1 MKLIYR
7 IALRLSLALL
17 PIMAIWAAVFYFM
30 LVDEINDES
39 DDALENYSELI
50 ISRMLSGRA
59 LPPLNDGSNNSYTIV
74 PVDEEYAAGHASIEY
89 YDAEI
94 FIPEKHETEPARI
107 MTTVFSDNDGIF
119 YELKVAMP
127 SFEREDLIKSILY
140 SMVTLYLL
148 LMVTIIAVTI
158 LVFYRSMRPL
168 YALLAWLDGFSPGR
182 HNAPVPDNT
191 DIDEFRRLNSAAQ
204 RAAERTEKLF
214 EQQKQ
219 FIGNASH
226 ELQTPLAACSNRIEM
241 LLDSPDLTAVQA
253 EELAK
258 VHRGL
263 QELIRLNR
271 TLLLLT
277 KIENGQFPETS
288 EIDFSS
294 LAADAV
300 EMFGEIYPSRRI
312 SVITDI
318 RSPFVYRMNPQLASI
333 LLRNLLKNAILH
345 SDPGSDV
352 SLVMSSGGFSVANP
366 GSAPLDGEKIFSRF
380 YHSQSQA
387 EGSTGLGLAIAD
399 SICRSYGLALA
410 YSFSEGKHVFS
421 VSKQE
426 SGPVP
431 GFHEFF

>member
-204 RAAERTEKLF
+204 RAAERTEKLI

-226 ELQTPLAACSNRIEM
+226 ELQTPLAVIGNRLEW
-241 LLDSPDLTAVQA
+241 LLDNTNPD
-253 EELAK
+253 
-258 VHRGL
+258 
-263 QELIRLNR
+263 R
-271 TLLLLT
+271 T
-277 KIENGQFPETS
+277 Q
-288 EIDFSS
+288 
-294 LAADAV
+294 
-300 EMFGEIYPSRRI
+300 
-312 SVITDI
+312 TDE
-318 RSPFVYRMNPQLASI
+318 
-333 LLRNLLKNAILH
+333 LLKMQKTLRL
-345 SDPGSDV
+345 
-352 SLVMSSGGFSVANP
+352 SL
-366 GSAPLDGEKIFSRF
+366 I
-380 YHSQSQA
+380 H
-387 EGSTGLGLAIAD
+387 I
-399 SICRSYGLALA
+399 
-410 YSFSEGKHVFS
+410 
-421 VSKQE
+421 
-426 SGPVP
+426 
-431 GFHEFF
+431 

>member
-74 PVDEEYAAGHASIEY
+74 PVDEEYAAAHADIEY

-226 ELQTPLAACSNRIEM
+226 ELQTPLAVIGNRLEW
-241 LLDSPDLTAVQA
+241 LLDNTNPDRTQTD
-253 EELAK
+253 ELLK
-258 VHRGL
+258 MQKTLRHIVK
-263 QELIRLNR
+263 LNR

-277 KIENGQFPETS
+277 RIDNGQFPESSQVDIAATVGS
-288 EIDFSS
+288 EIETYDEIYAQAHGLTCRVAIDAPLTVFMNES
-294 LAADAV
+294 LALTLV
-300 EMFGEIYPSRRI
+300 
-312 SVITDI
+312 T
-318 RSPFVYRMNPQLASI
+318 
-333 LLRNLLKNAILH
+333 NLLKNAYVH
-345 SDPGSDV
+345 SPENGNIEV
-352 SLVMSSGGFSVANP
+352 TVGRRTLTVAND
-366 GSAPLDGEKIFSRF
+366 GAAPLDAEHIFDRF
-380 YHSQSQA
+380 HQGA
-387 EGSTGLGLAIAD
+387 KKEGSTGLGLAIVSA
-399 SICRSYGLALA
+399 ICRYYNLGIR
-410 YSFSEGKHVFS
+410 YRFVDGKHTFTVTW
-421 VSKQE
+421 
-426 SGPVP
+426 P
-431 GFHEFF
+431 

>member
-74 PVDEEYAAGHASIEY
+74 PVDEEYAVEHASIEY

-226 ELQTPLAACSNRIEM
+226 ELQTPLAVIGNRLEW
-241 LLDSPDLTAVQA
+241 LLDNTNPDRTQTD
-253 EELAK
+253 ELLK
-258 VHRGL
+258 MQKTLRHIVK
-263 QELIRLNR
+263 LNR

-277 KIENGQFPETS
+277 RIDNGQFPESSQVDITATVGS
-288 EIDFSS
+288 EVETYDEIYAQAHGLICRVAIDAPLTVCMNES
-294 LAADAV
+294 LALTLV
-300 EMFGEIYPSRRI
+300 
-312 SVITDI
+312 T
-318 RSPFVYRMNPQLASI
+318 
-333 LLRNLLKNAILH
+333 NLLKNAYVH
-345 SDPGSDV
+345 SPENGNIEV
-352 SLVMSSGGFSVANP
+352 TVGRRTLTVAND
-366 GSAPLDGEKIFSRF
+366 GAAPLDAEHIFDRF
-380 YHSQSQA
+380 HQGA
-387 EGSTGLGLAIAD
+387 KKEGSTGLGLAIVSA
-399 SICRSYGLALA
+399 ICRYYNLGIR
-410 YSFSEGKHVFS
+410 YRFVDGKHTFTVTW
-421 VSKQE
+421 
-426 SGPVP
+426 P
-431 GFHEFF
+431 